1 MTAATL
7 VHAPGKE
14 ERPGSLSVN
23 VSLPLGCRLRD
34 LQSEVGEGSSV
45 IRQPRTQPR
54 PAPGPAGPEEK
65 RLKFRKCHF

>member
-34 LQSEVGEGSSV
+34 LLREVGEGSSV

-54 PAPGPAGPEEK
+54 LAPGPRREEK